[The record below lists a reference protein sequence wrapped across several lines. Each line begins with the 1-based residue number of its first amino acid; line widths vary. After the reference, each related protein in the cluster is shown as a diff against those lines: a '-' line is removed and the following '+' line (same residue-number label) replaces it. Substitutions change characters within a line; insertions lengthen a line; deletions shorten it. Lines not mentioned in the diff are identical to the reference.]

1 MLNQLIASTTSH
13 ATPAASAELS
23 SMDQILNITIDL
35 GIVVIVFGM
44 LLCVIQLLR
53 SPHLADRA
61 LAADTMGVELIG
73 LVILLGMRF
82 MTGAFIDG
90 VLVLSLLSFAGTVAM
105 AQFIA
110 RPHLRHD
117 KLKADEKLEDLA

>member
-1 MLNQLIASTTSH
+1 MLNQFIASVATH
-13 ATPAASAELS
+13 APDVVTELS
-23 SMDQILNITIDL
+23 VMDHILNFAIDL
-35 GIVVIVFGM
+35 SIIIIAIGM
-44 LLCVIQLLR
+44 LLCVIRLLR

-61 LAADTMGVELIG
+61 LAADTLGVELIG

-90 VLVLSLLSFAGTVAM
+90 ILVLSLLSFAGTVAM
-105 AQFIA
+105 AQYIA

-117 KLKADEKLEDLA
+117 QVNADEKLEDLA